1 MRVCLYV
8 SVFYISLQR
17 LDGHFYVIMF
27 VVICSLSLF
36 ADVRWSF
43 WCEYV
48 INCQLFISLCRC
60 VVVLLCEYVCKY
72 MLFISLCRCDV
83 VLLCEYVCKY
93 MLFISLCRCEMV
105 LISLCRCV
113 VILLCE
119 YVCKYML
126 FISLADVLWSFY
138 VSMFVSICCLFL
150 FAEVRWS
157 FYVSVLLGLCLFL
170 LADGRRSLL
179 CEYVCMCL
187 FFISLCRG

>member
-72 MLFISLCRCDV
+72 MLFISLCRC
-83 VLLCEYVCKY
+83 
-93 MLFISLCRCEMV
+93 EMV

-150 FAEVRWS
+150 FAD
-157 FYVSVLLGLCLFL
+157 VLWCT
-170 LADGRRSLL
+170 
-179 CEYVCMCL
+179 
-187 FFISLCRG
+187 